1 MPRMNPDLFEA
12 LQRVFGQVLVVK
24 EGEEFRQEPKPTPV
38 YRNGKL
44 TFKQGVLEYGET
56 FRVDCPFCGDRRQR
70 LWIPYMWAEEDEETG
85 RDNLHLA
92 KCFNDECLQDPD
104 NREALKD
111 MVWPIGRPD
120 PDSLGRTR
128 DQHPAE
134 PRIIA
139 PPRAI
144 AMPTHLIRIDEL
156 SPKHAAVAY
165 LVGRGFDPAEL
176 WARWHVSYCTSSPD
190 SRPALFDRIVFPIH
204 AARRVTTADGDPT
217 LRAELAG
224 WQARV
229 IGGKAAGAEPKYL
242 TSAGMAK
249 SKLLYG
255 LPQALY
261 TRGPVVVVEGPTD
274 AWRLGTNAVATL
286 GKDVSEHQ
294 QSLLCNWFA
303 RRPLAVFLD
312 RDARD
317 KAVKLRRALHALRAG
332 LGDRAPVVVAT
343 PPEGREDVGESTRAE
358 AWDEVASALGQPT
371 ASLGLTDPQRKCE
384 GKSAPI
390 RNPRL
395 RSRR

>member
-24 EGEEFRQEPKPTPV
+24 DGEAFRRDPKPTPT
-38 YRNGKL
+38 YHNGKL
-44 TFKQGVLEYGET
+44 TFTQDVREYGET
-56 FRVDCPFCGDRRQR
+56 YRVDCPFCGDRRQR
-70 LWIPYMWAEEDEETG
+70 LWIPHTWAEEDEQTG

-92 KCFNDECLQDPD
+92 KCFNEDCLQDPD

-128 DQHPAE
+128 DQQPAE

-144 AMPTHLIRIDEL
+144 TMPTHLVRIDEL
-156 SPKHAAVAY
+156 AAGHPAAAY

-176 WARWHVSYCTSSPD
+176 WSRWHVFYCTSSPD
-190 SRPALFDRIVFPIH
+190 SRPALFDRIVYPIH
-204 AARRVTTADGDPT
+204 AARRVTTADGHPT
-217 LRAELAG
+217 VRAELAG
-224 WQARV
+224 WQARA
-229 IGGKAAGAEPKYL
+229 IGGKSARAEPKYL

-294 QSLLCNWFA
+294 RNLLCSWFA
-303 RRPLAVFLD
+303 GRPLVVFFD
-312 RDARD
+312 RDASQ
-317 KAVKLRRALHALRAG
+317 KADKLRQALQTLRAG
-332 LGDRAPVVVAT
+332 LGDHAPVVVASL
-343 PPEGREDVGESTRAE
+343 PEGRDDVGECTRAE
-358 AWDEVASALGQPT
+358 AWDAVASALGQPT
-371 ASLGLTDPQRKCE
+371 ASLGLTDPQR
-384 GKSAPI
+384 PI
-390 RNPRL
+390 CDA
-395 RSRR
+395 